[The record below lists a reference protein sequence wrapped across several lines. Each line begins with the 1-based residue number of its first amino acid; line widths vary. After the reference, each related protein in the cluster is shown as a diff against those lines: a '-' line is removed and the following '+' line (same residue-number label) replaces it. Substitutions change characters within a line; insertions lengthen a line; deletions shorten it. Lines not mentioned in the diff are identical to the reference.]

1 MGDKDIDLEYETDPS
16 DFHCYRCGKECTEAE
31 PEEEGELIEYHL
43 MCPDCG
49 WFTIASE
56 NYVKWW
62 VKDEGI
68 PYILGS
74 MSTNATLYHEFDP
87 KAYPNEREAILAE
100 MELLNK
106 LSDEYVQAGDH
117 DSFVKLDKRKIE
129 LYERSFSI
137 GMDELSGQYAAFSY
151 NLMTDEKVGS
161 EKYEKYLRIF
171 NDRLHDMDV
180 DDLSKVIIGLSMDRM
195 LGRPTASRFEEVAGI
210 LYEKADD
217 WDGTYSYE
225 KFQRAFMAANVL
237 GLVGE
242 YERPRA
248 LLRKCLE
255 SVRGKDVEQ
264 SEEFTAL
271 VWAELRK
278 RTFDDDEL
286 IEMMNDMRPLRDKNP
301 LEYSECAIHFG
312 KELCNVPSLRPVI
325 KEDMDW
331 TFDNTIPFVRTFDDA
346 TDLEMNAGYVRS
358 IVSGNRTEMRKAV
371 DLALSVLRDD
381 GDNIDEDTAW
391 ILVDY
396 LENRGRRDR
405 LADRIRQ
412 RVRAAGM
419 EMEDLYRY
427 AGF

>member
-1 MGDKDIDLEYETDPS
+1 M
-16 DFHCYRCGKECTEAE
+16 
-31 PEEEGELIEYHL
+31 
-43 MCPDCG
+43 
-49 WFTIASE
+49 
-56 NYVKWW
+56 
-62 VKDEGI
+62 
-68 PYILGS
+68 
-74 MSTNATLYHEFDP
+74 
-87 KAYPNEREAILAE
+87 
-100 MELLNK
+100 
-106 LSDEYVQAGDH
+106 
-117 DSFVKLDKRKIE
+117 
-129 LYERSFSI
+129 
-137 GMDELSGQYAAFSY
+137 
-151 NLMTDEKVGS
+151 
-161 EKYEKYLRIF
+161 
-171 NDRLHDMDV
+171 DRL
-180 DDLSKVIIGLSMDRM
+180 LR
-195 LGRPTASRFEEVAGI
+195 RPTASRFEEVAGL
-210 LYEKADD
+210 LYRKADD
-217 WDGTYSYE
+217 WDGTYDDGH
-225 KFQRAFMAANVL
+225 FQGALIAASVL
-237 GLVGE
+237 GIVDE
-242 YERPRA
+242 YQRSKA

-255 SVRGKDVEQ
+255 SVRGKDVDGSGEL
-264 SEEFTAL
+264 TAL

-286 IEMMNDMRPLRDKNP
+286 FEMMDDMRPLRDKNP